1 MRSWYD
7 LTKEEKQNL
16 KNEYSTKNNDNGK
29 IIVLNILKVIFYLIS
44 FVMFFIVIILIISKI
59 NEHCYEH
66 YCDNNLMLFGSLFV
80 MSLSIAIIFSV
91 IVSKIKKHF
100 DLWLKS
106 KNIEK

>member
-44 FVMFFIVIILIISKI
+44 FVMFFIVIILIISKT
-59 NEHCYEH
+59 NEHCYEY
-66 YCDNNLMLFGSLFV
+66 YCENNLMLFGSLFV

-100 DLWLKS
+100 DL
-106 KNIEK
+106 

>member
-59 NEHCYEH
+59 INVIWIIICNVIIYCYNFQ
-66 YCDNNLMLFGSLFV
+66 CDCFKN
-80 MSLSIAIIFSV
+80 
-91 IVSKIKKHF
+91 KKAF
-100 DLWLKS
+100 
-106 KNIEK
+106 